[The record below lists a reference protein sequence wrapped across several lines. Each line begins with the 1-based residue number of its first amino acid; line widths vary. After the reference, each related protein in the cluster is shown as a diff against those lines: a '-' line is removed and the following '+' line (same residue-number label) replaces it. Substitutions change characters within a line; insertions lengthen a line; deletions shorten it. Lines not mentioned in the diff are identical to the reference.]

1 MSCHPQYLDLGV
13 YPSMDCYKGEYAER
27 VTRCECPVG
36 EGWIRLVDALDDL
49 HERKAIEFKSGTE
62 LTQWQIL

>member
-1 MSCHPQYLDLGV
+1 
-13 YPSMDCYKGEYAER
+13 MDCYKGEYAER

-62 LTQWQIL
+62 LTQWQTL